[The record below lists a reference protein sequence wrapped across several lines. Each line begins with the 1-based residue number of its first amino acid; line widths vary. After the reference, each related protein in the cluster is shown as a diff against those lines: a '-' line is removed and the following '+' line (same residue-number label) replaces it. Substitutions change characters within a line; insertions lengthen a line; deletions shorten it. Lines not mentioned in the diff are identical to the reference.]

1 MEDHSRPAVGL
12 LGKNIESGT
21 AVLLSNSARKN
32 SRPIGIGAGLPVKVN
47 ANIGTSPDACDPAL
61 ELKKARLAVGC
72 GADTVMD
79 LSTAGNLDAIR
90 RKILAK
96 VKAPIGTV
104 PIYQAAVDTIGK
116 GGSIIDM
123 EPDALFETIEKH
135 AKDGVDFI
143 TVHCGV
149 TKRTVEQ
156 LKKRPRVTG
165 IVSRGGTFLAAW
177 MLHNNKE
184 NPLYEEYGRLLEI
197 AAKYNVTLSLG
208 DGLRPGCIEDASD
221 WAQISELKILGR
233 LVERARKAGVQ
244 AMVEGPG
251 HLPLDQIEMNVLLE
265 KKICKGAPFYVL
277 GPLVTDIAPGYDHIV
292 GAIGGAIAAVAGADF
307 LCFLTPSEHLGLP
320 TLDGV
325 REGTIAS
332 KIAAHAAD
340 IVRLGLDGRDR
351 KMGRARAKVD
361 WQAQFRLALDPK
373 KAKELSKKSRKKA
386 GGCTMCGNY
395 CTYKVMPK
403 QP

>member
-1 MEDHSRPAVGL
+1 MEKLDKESVD
-12 LGKNIESGT
+12 SGT
-21 AVLLSNSARKN
+21 VVVLSNKLRKN
-32 SRPIGIGAGLPVKVN
+32 PRPVGIGEGLRVKVN
-47 ANIGTSPDACDPAL
+47 ANVGTSPDLCDPAL
-61 ELKKARLAVGC
+61 ELRKARLAVEC

-79 LSTAGNLDAIR
+79 LSTAGSLDAIR
-90 RKILAK
+90 RKMLEKIR
-96 VKAPIGTV
+96 VPIGTV

-116 GGSIIDM
+116 GSSIVEM

-135 AKDGVDFI
+135 AKDGVDFV

-149 TKRTVEQ
+149 TRKLVEK
-156 LKKRPRVTG
+156 LKGRPRVTG

-177 MLHNNKE
+177 MLHNKME
-184 NPLYEEYGRLLEI
+184 NPLYEEYDRLLEI
-197 AAKYNVTLSLG
+197 AARYNVTLSLG
-208 DGLRPGCIEDASD
+208 DGMRPGCLEDASD
-221 WAQISELKILGR
+221 WAQMSELEVLGK
-233 LVERARKAGVQ
+233 LVERARTAGVQ

-251 HLPLDQIEMNVLLE
+251 HLPLDHIEMNVRLE
-265 KKICKGAPFYVL
+265 KKICRGAPFYVL

-325 REGTIAS
+325 REGVIAS

-340 IVRLGLDGRDR
+340 IARLGLDERDK

-361 WQAQFRLALDPK
+361 WPAQFRLALDPK
-373 KAKELSKKSRKKA
+373 KAKALSRKSKA
-386 GGCTMCGNY
+386 KKGGCTMCGNY
-395 CTYKVMPK
+395 CTYKVMPSL
-403 QP
+403 Q